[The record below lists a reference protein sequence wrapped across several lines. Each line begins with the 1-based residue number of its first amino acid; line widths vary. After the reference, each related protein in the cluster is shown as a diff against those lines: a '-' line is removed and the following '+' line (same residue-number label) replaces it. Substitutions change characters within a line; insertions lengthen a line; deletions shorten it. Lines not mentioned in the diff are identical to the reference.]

1 MSSEILLNSDVARVE
16 YFPQDSFLKLTLIGN
31 LDKEDYQSTWNFL
44 LDCITEKEPKKIL
57 VDQRPMTKAS
67 IESRAWL
74 LVKWVPKFK
83 NKVTHA
89 TKVAVLFSKSLAVKI
104 GGEFLVNAASKEVET
119 AQLKVF
125 QDETEALN
133 WLQE

>member
-1 MSSEILLNSDVARVE
+1 
-16 YFPQDSFLKLTLIGN
+16 
-31 LDKEDYQSTWNFL
+31 
-44 LDCITEKEPKKIL
+44 
-57 VDQRPMTKAS
+57 MTKAS

-83 NKVTHA
+83 NKVVHP

-104 GGEFLVNAASKEVET
+104 GGEFLVNAASKEVES
-119 AQLKVF
+119 AQLRVF
-125 QDETEALN
+125 QDENEALR

>member
-1 MSSEILLNSDVARVE
+1 MSPEILLNNEVARIE
-16 YFPQDSFLKLTLIGN
+16 YLPQDSFLKLTLIGN
-31 LDKEDYQSTWNFL
+31 LDKDDYQSTWNFL
-44 LDCITEKEPKKIL
+44 LDCIMDKQPKKIL

-83 NKVTHA
+83 NKVVHP

-104 GGEFLVNAASKEVET
+104 GGEFLVNAASKEVES
-119 AQLKVF
+119 AQLRVF
-125 QDETEALN
+125 QDENEALR